1 VKKGVKNQLK
11 SWGSSL
17 FGKAGGET
25 GREGVVEGAEPRY
38 LFNSVEAQIRS
49 LAEAAAMLQDWDLA
63 ISSYKLLIPDMKRDK
78 AYRGVGL
85 ASISVALCLFM
96 QGAKQ
101 STQDE
106 YLDAGASPHHPLRRS
121 CVSIRAIDIVRFRG
135 PGRPFMWSWS
145 SIYGFCLFF
154 WGGFVFERACR
165 V

>member
-1 VKKGVKNQLK
+1 MAAFHRFLADAICASQVVAVKKGVKNQLK

-17 FGKAGGET
+17 FGKAGGES
-25 GREGVVEGAEPRY
+25 GREGVVEGSEPRY

-85 ASISVALCLFM
+85 ASVSAALCLFM

-106 YLDAGASPHHPLRRS
+106 YLDAGARSRS
-121 CVSIRAIDIVRFRG
+121 CA
-135 PGRPFMWSWS
+135 PFMYFH
-145 SIYGFCLFF
+145 ICH
-154 WGGFVFERACR
+154 
-165 V
+165 